1 MGRLQ
6 GKVAFITGGGG
17 GIGAATAMLFAE
29 EGAGLVLVDRDGAAA
44 EAAAEEIRG
53 RFPSADVLPVAADLS
68 DEAETRRAMDAAAA
82 RFGGL
87 DILVNVAG
95 IRVYG
100 ALADADAGSWESILA
115 VNLMATVH
123 CCKAAVPLLRSRG
136 GGSIVN
142 VSSVFGVAGRAG
154 MGQYDV
160 TKAAVVSLSRTLA
173 IEEVDHGIRVNAV
186 CPGPTITPF
195 PHRAGQSPWR
205 ERRGATPHGRSTHA
219 DETLGRAPGG
229 GLRHP
234 VPGRRRVV
242 FRHRHG
248 IGGGRRRFRRRRWF
262 VA

>member
-1 MGRLQ
+1 MGRIQ
-6 GKVAFITGGGG
+6 GKTALITGGGG

-29 EGAGLVLVDRDGAAA
+29 EGAGLALVDRDGAAA

-53 RFPSADVLPVAADLS
+53 RFPSADVLPMAADLS
-68 DEAETRRAMDAAAA
+68 DEGQASRAVEKTAAH
-82 RFGGL
+82 FGGL

-100 ALADADAGSWESILA
+100 ALADADADSWDSILA

-160 TKAAVVSLSRTLA
+160 TKAAVVSLSRTMA
-173 IEEVDHGIRVNAV
+173 IEEVGHGIRVNAV

-195 PHRAGQSPWR
+195 HIARAKARGVSEEELRRTGAQHTLMKRWAEPR
-205 ERRGATPHGRSTHA
+205 EVAGAILFLAG
-219 DETLGRAPGG
+219 DESSFVTGAALVVDGG
-229 GLRHP
+229 ASAAVDGS
-234 VPGRRRVV
+234 
-242 FRHRHG
+242 
-248 IGGGRRRFRRRRWF
+248 
-262 VA
+262 

>member
-1 MGRLQ
+1 MGRIQ
-6 GKVAFITGGGG
+6 GKIALITGGGG

-29 EGAGLVLVDRDGAAA
+29 EGAGLALVDRDAAAA

-53 RFPSADVLPVAADLS
+53 RFASADVLPMAADLS
-68 DEAETRRAMDAAAA
+68 DEEAARRAVDTAAAH
-82 RFGGL
+82 FGGL

-100 ALADADAGSWESILA
+100 ALADADAGSWDSILA

-136 GGSIVN
+136 GGAIVN

-160 TKAAVVSLSRTLA
+160 TKAAVVSLNRTLA
-173 IEEVDHGIRVNAV
+173 IEEVGHGIRVNAV

-195 PHRAGQSPWR
+195 HIERAKARGVSEEELRRTGAQHTLMKRWAEPR
-205 ERRGATPHGRSTHA
+205 EVASAILFLAGDESSFVTGTALVVDGGASATVDSS
-219 DETLGRAPGG
+219 
-229 GLRHP
+229 
-234 VPGRRRVV
+234 
-242 FRHRHG
+242 
-248 IGGGRRRFRRRRWF
+248 
-262 VA
+262 

>member
-1 MGRLQ
+1 MGRIQ
-6 GKVAFITGGGG
+6 GKTALITGGGG

-29 EGAGLVLVDRDGAAA
+29 EGAGLALVDRDGAAA
-44 EAAAEEIRG
+44 EGAAEEIRG
-53 RFPSADVLPVAADLS
+53 RFPSADVLPMAADLS
-68 DEAETRRAMDAAAA
+68 DEGQASRAVEKTAAQL
-82 RFGGL
+82 GGL

-100 ALADADAGSWESILA
+100 ALADADADSWDSILA

-160 TKAAVVSLSRTLA
+160 TKAAVVSLSRTMA
-173 IEEVDHGIRVNAV
+173 IEEVGHGIRVNAV

-195 PHRAGQSPWR
+195 HIARAKARGVSEEELRRTGAQHTLMKRWAEPR
-205 ERRGATPHGRSTHA
+205 EVASAILFLAGDESSFVTGTALVVDGGASAAVDGS
-219 DETLGRAPGG
+219 
-229 GLRHP
+229 
-234 VPGRRRVV
+234 
-242 FRHRHG
+242 
-248 IGGGRRRFRRRRWF
+248 
-262 VA
+262 

>member
-1 MGRLQ
+1 MERIQ

-29 EGAGLVLVDRDGAAA
+29 EGAKLSVVDRDGAAA
-44 EAAAEEIRG
+44 DAAAAEIRG
-53 RFPSADVLPVAADLS
+53 RLPSADVMPMAANLS
-68 DEAETRRAMDAAAA
+68 DEPQAKRAVDAAAA
-82 RFGGL
+82 YFGGL

-100 ALADADAGSWESILA
+100 ALADAEPGSWESILA

-123 CCKAAVPLLRSRG
+123 CCRAAIPLLRSRG

-142 VSSVFGVAGRAG
+142 VSSVFGVTGRAG

-173 IEEVDHGIRVNAV
+173 IEEVGNGIRVNAV

-195 PHRAGQSPWR
+195 HIERAKERGVSEDELRRTGAQHTLMKRWAEPR
-205 ERRGATPHGRSTHA
+205 EVAHTILFLAGDESSFVTGTALVVDGGASA
-219 DETLGRAPGG
+219 AAGG
-229 GLRHP
+229 S
-234 VPGRRRVV
+234 
-242 FRHRHG
+242 
-248 IGGGRRRFRRRRWF
+248 
-262 VA
+262 

>member
-1 MGRLQ
+1 MGRVQ
-6 GKVAFITGGGG
+6 EKAAFITGGGG
-17 GIGAATAMLFAE
+17 GIGAATALLFAE
-29 EGAGLVLVDRDGAAA
+29 EGGRLALVDRDGDSA

-53 RFPSADVLPVAADLS
+53 RVPSAEVMPLAADLS
-68 DEAETRRAMDAAAA
+68 DEPQANRAMDAAAA

-100 ALADADAGSWESILA
+100 ALADAEPESWDSILA

-123 CCKAAVPLLRSRG
+123 CCRAAVPLLRSRG

-142 VSSVFGVAGRAG
+142 VSSVFGVTGRAG

-173 IEEVDHGIRVNAV
+173 IEEVGNGIRVNAV

-195 PHRAGQSPWR
+195 HIERAKARGVSEEELRRTGAQHTLMKRWAEPR
-205 ERRGATPHGRSTHA
+205 EVAHTILFLACDESSFVTGTALVVDGGASA
-219 DETLGRAPGG
+219 AS
-229 GLRHP
+229 
-234 VPGRRRVV
+234 
-242 FRHRHG
+242 
-248 IGGGRRRFRRRRWF
+248 
-262 VA
+262 A

>member
-1 MGRLQ
+1 MGRIQ

-29 EGAGLVLVDRDGAAA
+29 EGAKLAVVDRDGAAA
-44 EAAAEEIRG
+44 DVAAAEIRG
-53 RFPSADVLPVAADLS
+53 RFPSADVMPMAADLS
-68 DEAETRRAMDAAAA
+68 DEPQAKHAVDAAAA
-82 RFGGL
+82 YFGGL

-100 ALADADAGSWESILA
+100 ALADAEPDSWDSILA

-123 CCKAAVPLLRSRG
+123 CCKAAIPLLRSRG

-142 VSSVFGVAGRAG
+142 VSSVFGVTGRAG

-173 IEEVDHGIRVNAV
+173 IEEVGNGIRVNAV

-195 PHRAGQSPWR
+195 HIERAKERGVSEEELRRTGAQHTLMKRWAEPR
-205 ERRGATPHGRSTHA
+205 EVAHTILFLACNDSSFVTGTALVVDGGASA
-219 DETLGRAPGG
+219 AAGG
-229 GLRHP
+229 S
-234 VPGRRRVV
+234 
-242 FRHRHG
+242 
-248 IGGGRRRFRRRRWF
+248 
-262 VA
+262 

>member
-1 MGRLQ
+1 MGRIQ

-17 GIGAATAMLFAE
+17 GIGAATALLFAE
-29 EGAGLVLVDRDGAAA
+29 EGGRLALVDRDGDSA

-53 RFPSADVLPVAADLS
+53 RVPSAEVMPLAADLS
-68 DEAETRRAMDAAAA
+68 DEPQANRAMDAAAA

-95 IRVYG
+95 IRVFG
-100 ALADADAGSWESILA
+100 ALADAEPESWDSILA

-123 CCKAAVPLLRSRG
+123 CCRAAVPLLRSRR

-142 VSSVFGVAGRAG
+142 VSSVFGVTGRAG

-173 IEEVDHGIRVNAV
+173 IEEVGNGIRVNAV

-195 PHRAGQSPWR
+195 HIERAKARGVSEEELRRTGAQHTLMKRWAEPR
-205 ERRGATPHGRSTHA
+205 EVAHTILFLAGDESSFVTGTALVVDGGASA
-219 DETLGRAPGG
+219 AS
-229 GLRHP
+229 
-234 VPGRRRVV
+234 
-242 FRHRHG
+242 
-248 IGGGRRRFRRRRWF
+248 
-262 VA
+262 A